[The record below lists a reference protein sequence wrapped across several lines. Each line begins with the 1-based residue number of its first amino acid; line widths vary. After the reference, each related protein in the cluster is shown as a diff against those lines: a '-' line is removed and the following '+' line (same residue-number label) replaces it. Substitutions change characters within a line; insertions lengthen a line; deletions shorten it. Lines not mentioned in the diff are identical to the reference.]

1 MHLKIIYANIQH
13 QNLILMIYFR
23 LLKDYAGYMEVCVY
37 KVMIFKLTDKTKK
50 FILRMILMNIHK
62 KYNH

>member
-1 MHLKIIYANIQH
+1 
-13 QNLILMIYFR
+13 MIYFR